1 MENVEKLVKQARE
14 ILDSKLEELKVL
26 EAEKQEI
33 ISQYEIANQTGKSL
47 LEIKMKNSEA
57 KYKKLYEEVLTL
69 SEKVK
74 ILKKKSY

>member
-74 ILKKKSY
+74 VLKKKTC